1 MTTAGRKLLSSLVYG
16 QGLKTYIDM
25 GLEPSMFRA
34 GEMSLYSFMSEHI
47 AKHGK
52 IPSQSTIEQVSDLE
66 DALVEAPEPPAFYLA
81 AVEARYMDTRL
92 RATIQEASAF
102 LVTKDP
108 QSALDAL
115 LKATSEMF
123 QKKNKKSMFDF
134 RGAEEIIFNAYLAQK
149 TGIAAIPYGWP
160 TLDEMSGG
168 MRDGDL
174 VTFVGRPSAGKTFQ
188 LLYTA
193 RNAWKTGSVP
203 LFISMEMNP
212 TVITQRLAAMQTH
225 KKLRDLM
232 KAELTTPAFKSMMS
246 DLHDLKA
253 GPLPFHVVDSNAV
266 STVEDV
272 EMLCHLLKPSIVFV
286 DGAYLLD
293 HADKRLNRW
302 DKQAESAR
310 LLKKRIA
317 TGVGV
322 PCVASYQLS
331 KKSAKDSKGQ
341 PKGSEATGMEDVHG
355 SDEMAQL
362 STVMVGLFD
371 NEKDIEAKVQRTLKI
386 LKGRNGE
393 SGEFTINWDFSAK
406 MDFSEKV
413 PEDPQSMQMD
423 FLD

>member
-1 MTTAGRKLLSSLVYG
+1 LSG
-16 QGLKTYIDM
+16 
-25 GLEPSMFRA
+25 
-34 GEMSLYSFMSEHI
+34 
-47 AKHGK
+47 
-52 IPSQSTIEQVSDLE
+52 
-66 DALVEAPEPPAFYLA
+66 
-81 AVEARYMDTRL
+81 
-92 RATIQEASAF
+92 
-102 LVTKDP
+102 KDP
-108 QSALDAL
+108 QSALDVL
-115 LKATSEMF
+115 LKATARMF
-123 QKKNKKSMFDF
+123 QKKSQKSMFDF
-134 RGAEEIIFNAYLAQK
+134 RQAEEIIFNAYLQQK
-149 TGIAAIPYGWP
+149 TGVAAIPYGWK

-193 RNAWKTGSVP
+193 HNAWKTGSVP

-225 KKLRDLM
+225 KKLKDLM
-232 KAELTTPAFKSMMS
+232 KAELTTPAFKSMMGE
-246 DLHDLKA
+246 LAALKGA
-253 GPLPFHVVDSNAV
+253 ERPFHVVDSNAV

-272 EMLCHLLKPSIVFV
+272 EMLCHLLKPSIVMV

-317 TGVGV
+317 TGVGI

-331 KKSAKDSKGQ
+331 KKSAKDSKGNA
-341 PKGSEATGMEDVHG
+341 KGSEATGMEDVHG

-371 NEKDIEAKVQRTLKI
+371 NEADIEAKVQRTLKI

-393 SGEFTINWDFSAK
+393 TGEFVINWDFSAK

-413 PEDPQSMQMD
+413 AEDPQSMQMN